1 VEAALARAGG
11 ERAAA
16 AESAEAQG
24 ELAAA
29 EADRARAAG
38 ARLLELAE
46 HAGLVAAA
54 YEARCGGVSHARAC
68 CDGNDPRAEAG
79 RAAIYA
85 SDACSSYRHGFLQG
99 MTVGHRQASKHTRVV

>member
-1 VEAALARAGG
+1 VEAALACAGG

-54 YEARCGGVSHARAC
+54 YEARRGSVPHACAC
-68 CDGNDPRAEAG
+68 CDRGDP
-79 RAAIYA
+79 
-85 SDACSSYRHGFLQG
+85 
-99 MTVGHRQASKHTRVV
+99 

>member
-1 VEAALARAGG
+1 MPQNPCRRAELEGVEAALQRAGG
-11 ERAAA
+11 ERTAAA
-16 AESAEAQG
+16 QAAEAQG

-54 YEARCGGVSHARAC
+54 YEARPH
-68 CDGNDPRAEAG
+68 
-79 RAAIYA
+79 
-85 SDACSSYRHGFLQG
+85 
-99 MTVGHRQASKHTRVV
+99 VV